1 MKNTLIIGVALLV
14 AGLVGGYLYGSKSAF
29 QSAYDRAVAD
39 IKSQQE
45 LAAKKA
51 SEEAAKAANPFK
63 VENPLEGV
71 EANPFSKAQ
80 KALNPFA
87 EE

>member
-1 MKNTLIIGVALLV
+1 MKNIWMVGITLLV
-14 AGLVGGYLYGSKSAF
+14 VGLIAGYMYGNKSAF

-39 IKSQQE
+39 IKVQQE

-51 SEEAAKAANPFK
+51 SEEAAKATNPFK

-80 KALNPFA
+80 QVLNPFA
-87 EE
+87 EQ

>member
-1 MKNTLIIGVALLV
+1 MVIKNIWVIGVALLV
-14 AGLVGGYLYGSKSAF
+14 AGLVAGYLYGNM
-29 QSAYDRAVAD
+29 SAYDKAVAD

-51 SEEAAKAANPFK
+51 AEEAAKATNPFK

-80 KALNPFA
+80 KALNPFSG
-87 EE
+87 E

>member
-1 MKNTLIIGVALLV
+1 MKNAWVIGVVLLI
-14 AGLVGGYLYGSKSAF
+14 AGLVGGYVYGSKSAF
-29 QSAYDRAVAD
+29 QSAYGRAVAD

-51 SEEAAKAANPFK
+51 SEEAAKATNPFK

-80 KALNPFA
+80 KALNPFSA
-87 EE
+87 E